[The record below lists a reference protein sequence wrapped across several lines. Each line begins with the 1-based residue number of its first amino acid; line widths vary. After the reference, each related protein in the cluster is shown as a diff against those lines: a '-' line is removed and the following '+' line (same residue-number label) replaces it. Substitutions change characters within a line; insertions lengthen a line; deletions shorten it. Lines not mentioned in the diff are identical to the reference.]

1 MNGATSAKDLT
12 LKSTMTLERL
22 LRALTKV
29 EYRGVYDAKGRPIRP
44 YKNAKMRLVTV
55 CPPKTIGEA
64 PVIRLKK
71 NHEALFTPQP
81 TIYQNQLQIME
92 ILDEFLSSQKID
104 LLNLKQ
110 GVEYHW
116 QGRGTFHILP
126 PVIERH
132 TYHLKGGFVDLDELN
147 DRFKGV
153 HVKDANGSLHELDR
167 PVLSDFHI
175 DEVSKMNHI
184 NVFNSNASLLN
195 YGVQHDGP
203 WTFNMICDGSHR
215 IDYATEVKGKPIT
228 AIMVEAGDRHLFPYY
243 AFPIGFRPSVRLS
256 SKRAESMHH
265 HLDLDKIHL
274 FNEFIKKVLHYDWSV
289 AGLEVSSLRSK
300 RDIF

>member
-1 MNGATSAKDLT
+1 MNGASTAKDLK
-12 LKSTMTLERL
+12 LKSTMTLKRL
-22 LRALTKV
+22 LRALAQV
-29 EYRGVYDAKGRPIRP
+29 EYRGVYDRNGRSIRP

-64 PVIRLKK
+64 PVIRLGKR
-71 NHEALFTPQP
+71 HEALYTPQP

-92 ILDEFLSSQKID
+92 ILDEFLNAQKIN
-104 LLNLKQ
+104 LLDLKQ

-116 QGRGTFHILP
+116 RKRGLFHILP

-132 TYHLKGGFVDLDELN
+132 TYNLKDGFVDLDELN

-153 HVKDANGSLHELDR
+153 YVKDATGSLHELNR
-167 PVLSDFHI
+167 PVLQDFHI
-175 DEVSKMNHI
+175 DEVSKMTHI

-195 YGVQHDGP
+195 YGVQHNGP

-228 AIMVEAGDRHLFPYY
+228 AILVEADDRPLFPYY